1 MSLLQIK
8 FERPLTLPTFAKLVR
23 SLKEDCKQ
31 AAIGHLF
38 RLIDKDQRGTI
49 NLSELMDFSISY
61 DRDMDILYC
70 FWLRSFR
77 IIARSLQLD
86 GMNTS
91 KLFFL
96 NELAEEEEVQKK
108 QFLEI
113 MA

>member
-61 DRDMDILYC
+61 DRDMDIL
-70 FWLRSFR
+70 FR